1 MYNILN
7 SNKKNKKNFK
17 KYLHFIKRYI
27 KILIEVE
34 RSGKKWFKMLWR
46 WNKVLIGEY
55 EHSLDVKGRLIMP
68 AKLRDDIGEKFIIT
82 KGLDGCLFGF
92 SQNEWT
98 NFEEKLKTLPLTN
111 KNARDFVRFF
121 LSGATE
127 CEIDK
132 QGRFLITS
140 NLREYAT
147 LEKDAIIIGVGTRIE
162 IWNREKWKSY
172 NSDENISADEIAENM
187 TMLGI

>member
-1 MYNILN
+1 M
-7 SNKKNKKNFK
+7 
-17 KYLHFIKRYI
+17 
-27 KILIEVE
+27 
-34 RSGKKWFKMLWR
+34 
-46 WNKVLIGEY
+46 LIGEY
-55 EHSLDVKGRLIMP
+55 EHSLDAKGRLIMP
-68 AKLRDDIGEKFIIT
+68 AKIREDIGEKFIVT

-121 LSGATE
+121 LSGAIE

-132 QGRFLITS
+132 QGRFLIAS
-140 NLREYAT
+140 NLREYANM
-147 LEKDAIIIGVGTRIE
+147 EKDVVIIGVGTRLE
-162 IWNREKWKSY
+162 IWNKEKWKNY
-172 NSDENISADEIAENM
+172 TSDENISADEIAENM

>member
-1 MYNILN
+1 M
-7 SNKKNKKNFK
+7 
-17 KYLHFIKRYI
+17 
-27 KILIEVE
+27 
-34 RSGKKWFKMLWR
+34 
-46 WNKVLIGEY
+46 LIGEY
-55 EHSLDVKGRLIMP
+55 EHSLDAKGRLIMP
-68 AKLRDDIGEKFIIT
+68 AKLRQDIGDKFVIT

-92 SQNEWT
+92 SKQEWT

-132 QGRFLITS
+132 QGRFLIVA
-140 NLREYAT
+140 NLRQYASM
-147 LEKDAIIIGVGTRIE
+147 EKEVVIIGVGTRIE
-162 IWNREKWKSY
+162 IWNKQKWDSY
-172 NSDENISADEIAENM
+172 NSEENISADEIAENM

>member
-1 MYNILN
+1 M
-7 SNKKNKKNFK
+7 
-17 KYLHFIKRYI
+17 
-27 KILIEVE
+27 
-34 RSGKKWFKMLWR
+34 
-46 WNKVLIGEY
+46 LIGEY
-55 EHSLDVKGRLIMP
+55 EHSLDAKGRLIMP
-68 AKLRDDIGEKFIIT
+68 SKLRESIGEKFIVT

-92 SQNEWT
+92 SKQEWA

-132 QGRFLITS
+132 QGRFLIVA
-140 NLREYAT
+140 NLRQYASMK
-147 LEKDAIIIGVGTRIE
+147 KDVVIIGVGTRIE
-162 IWNREKWKSY
+162 IWDKEKWSNY
-172 NSDENISADEIAENM
+172 SSEENISADDIAENM